1 MKYFLN
7 IALTIFVA
15 VIIFNATRINYNAG
29 LTTDPNDKFFYSGLA
44 AIIGILVVFI
54 VKQLRALSISNKTA

>member
-7 IALTIFVA
+7 ISLVVFIL
-15 VIIFNATRINYNAG
+15 VIIFNASQINYSAG

-44 AIIGILVVFI
+44 AVIGILVVFI
-54 VKQLRALSISNKTA
+54 VKQLRTLSQPK